1 MYTIFSQRKTK
12 KNFPLK
18 LEFSV
23 FIHMMV
29 IWM

>member
-1 MYTIFSQRKTK
+1 MYTIFSPKKT
-12 KNFPLK
+12 NFPLK

-23 FIHMMV
+23 FIHMVV